1 MSLGSWMKDY
11 VFYPFSLTPGVRQI
25 GKFAKKRFGKHIGRT
40 LPIALGNLLVFFLVG
55 VWHGAQWNYIIWG
68 IFYGFL
74 IAISGLMKPVWNYLN
89 QKLHISVQSRSFQL
103 FQILRTFWI
112 TCVGCIIFRAVT
124 LTDGWRLFLK
134 CFHFYEFPL
143 DIKKEL
149 VSFGL
154 NGKNYVVLLIG
165 LIVLLIV
172 DILQEKKS
180 VRERIEK
187 RSIWIRW
194 GLYLVA
200 FLIILLFGMYG
211 PGYDQTQFVYMQF

>member
-1 MSLGSWMKDY
+1 MSSAGRDWN
-11 VFYPFSLTPGVRQI
+11 FS
-25 GKFAKKRFGKHIGRT
+25 KKREE
-40 LPIALGNLLVFFLVG
+40 PPGNVVRRC
-55 VWHGAQWNYIIWG
+55 H
-68 IFYGFL
+68 
-74 IAISGLMKPVWNYLN
+74 
-89 QKLHISVQSRSFQL
+89 
-103 FQILRTFWI
+103 
-112 TCVGCIIFRAVT
+112 
-124 LTDGWRLFLK
+124 D
-134 CFHFYEFPL
+134 
-143 DIKKEL
+143 DKKEL